1 MHACILNTDS
11 DFRGVDCDTSHLRT
25 CTHMLNTYRDLS
37 GMDCDTPDLH
47 AHTYSIHNTDLSGMD
62 CDTPDLHAHT
72 YSIHNTD
79 LSGMDCDTPDL
90 HAHTYS
96 IHIQTSVVWI
106 ATHQTYMPTHLH
118 AHTYSIHIQTSV
130 VWIATHHTYM
140 HTHILNTYTDLSGM
154 DCDTPHLHAHMCPA
168 YATHRTVLVTGWP
181 RCDSTVSCL
190 LTMEAILALKSGK
203 HCRMWNIS
211 NCSGRD
217 HHSRRKWQEYVWI
230 CKTILFWSHI
240 KE

>member
-1 MHACILNTDS
+1 MWIASHTVSQHTCMHACILNTDS
-11 DFRGVDCDTSHLRT
+11 DFRGVDCDTPHLRT

-37 GMDCDTPDLH
+37 GMDCDTPH
-47 AHTYSIHNTDLSGMD
+47 
-62 CDTPDLHAHT
+62 
-72 YSIHNTD
+72 
-79 LSGMDCDTPDL
+79 L

-106 ATHQTYMPTHLH
+106 ATHQTYMHTH
-118 AHTYSIHIQTSV
+118 TQYTIQTSV